1 MVKSK
6 RDQIETLDTQRIR
19 NCLTDVRAKMYRQ
32 ALFRTIAG
40 TLFCGLVLLA
50 ILFLLNRLI
59 PLPMQMSSISWIIIS
74 VAVILGVCL
83 SVKHRKDLLSVAQV
97 VDEKMELKERLGT
110 AFELIQSNPQ
120 GEFAQ
125 FQIQDAAET
134 VTTLDIEKISPYRV
148 PKLLRLF
155 PIPLLLIGISFIIPP
170 FYEVP
175 EPLTESQQQVLNR
188 VIQNLE
194 GKQAKN
200 PMLQEQIR
208 DTVNKL
214 KTATDLDT
222 AQEYLGSLN
231 REVRK
236 QKLEQEAIAEVTETS
251 QRFRGMDA
259 GQLAS
264 ELKNLTEQPEIPPEL
279 QAELQRLFERLAENL
294 PEGPLHN
301 SLDQIQGKAV
311 TPEKLQDIIDALQ
324 QSETLT
330 HLAQLE
336 TELMGNR
343 KELALA
349 DIETNTSGGGI
360 ANVDGTPGQNEGTRE
375 VQGTREAASNAEP
388 PLTSESANNEKME
401 NPIAEGNPTTPLTG
415 DETQALQMNGER
427 LTLTT
432 APSGDSESFSGVFTG
447 EIRADA
453 PPYLPLSDVILNAER
468 AYAEAINNN
477 RIPVKYQTQIKD
489 YLEAIAKKN
498 EKKLN

>member
-6 RDQIETLDTQRIR
+6 GDQIKMLDAQHIR

-32 ALFRTIAG
+32 ALLRTVVG
-40 TLFCGLVLLA
+40 TLFWGLILLA
-50 ILFLLNRLI
+50 TLFLLNRLI
-59 PLPMQMSSISWIIIS
+59 LLPIQMPSLSWIIIS
-74 VAVILGVCL
+74 AAVILGVCF
-83 SVKHRKDLLSVAQV
+83 SVKHRKDLLSVALF
-97 VDEKMELKERLGT
+97 VDKKMELKERLST
-110 AFELIQSNPQ
+110 AFELIQSNPR
-120 GEFAQ
+120 GEFAES
-125 FQIQDAAET
+125 QIQDAAET
-134 VTTLDIEKISPYRV
+134 VTTLDIQKISPTRV
-148 PKLLRLF
+148 PKLLPLF

-175 EPLTESQQQVLNR
+175 EPLTASQEQVLDR

-194 GKQAKN
+194 VKQAKN

-214 KTATDLDT
+214 KTAADLDT
-222 AQEYLGSLN
+222 AQEHLGNLN

-236 QKLEQEAIAEVTETS
+236 QKLEQEAIAEATETS

-259 GQLAS
+259 DQLAS
-264 ELKNLTEQPEIPPEL
+264 ELENLTEQADIPPEL
-279 QAELQRLFERLAENL
+279 QAELQLLFERLAENL
-294 PEGPLHN
+294 LEGTLRN
-301 SLDQIQGKAV
+301 ALDQIQGKTV
-311 TPEKLQDIIDALQ
+311 TPEQLQDIIDALQ

-336 TELMGNR
+336 AELMDNR

-349 DIETNTSGGGI
+349 DIETTSSGGGI
-360 ANVDGTPGQNEGTRE
+360 ANMDGTPGQNEGTRE
-375 VQGTREAASNAEP
+375 VQGTSETTSNAELQSTP
-388 PLTSESANNEKME
+388 ESANDGKIESAT
-401 NPIAEGNPTTPLTG
+401 AEGNPTTPLTG
-415 DETQALQMNGER
+415 DETQALQMNGEN

-453 PPYLPLSDVILNAER
+453 PPYLPFNDVILNAER

-489 YLEAIAKKN
+489 YLEAISKKD